1 MYGETGSDGAERA
14 SSTGTTVTEGEPD
27 RALTFLRERLTEGR
41 TGPGRLIL
49 VSGGVASGKTRLL
62 DEFLDGAVRDGV
74 RALGATGS
82 ADERDLAGGVIDQLL
97 AGPDL
102 PPAAAEEAAHTM
114 AACADTGRRR
124 AAGASGAASP
134 DLTHAVWRLAR
145 ALLAAARERPTV
157 LVVDDV
163 HLADSASLLLLTHLQ
178 RRLRPTRLT
187 MVLALRDTA
196 SQGDRAPRP
205 DRHTVFTRHPHHHL
219 RLAPLTE
226 RAVREMLDGRA
237 GDGAAARIH
246 HLAAG
251 NPLLAGALA
260 EDCLT
265 TGDIGAVPAAGGA
278 FTRAL
283 TSYLD
288 RWDLPLTEVAGV
300 LAVHG
305 GRVPAPL
312 LAALVGIEPGV
323 AGAALD
329 ALTRSGLLA
338 DGRFRHAAVESA
350 VLAGLPPEART
361 AAQLRSA
368 EAKFRQSAPPREVA
382 AHLVAA
388 GSAPAHWTVPVLRA
402 AAGQAVADNDPDFAV
417 RCLELALTAADT
429 TAGKRLVLAELAHHT
444 WRMAPSASRRY
455 LQALR
460 RLPADDSTPP
470 TRTEAAAVARQALW
484 EGDEPG
490 WRASRRTLAAMAPD
504 SRTGTGL
511 HLAHTW
517 WFGPREDGSPT
528 QAESAAPSGPDA
540 PAEPPADDPW
550 RLAATALSGMWA
562 RPGDSA
568 STDAAERLL
577 RSCRLADDT
586 LEALM
591 TAVLALVH
599 AGRTRDAE
607 TWWRSL
613 KAEAD
618 RRGAVTWQAVLTGM
632 WSSAV
637 LRSGDVSYAADLA
650 RHALS
655 LLPAEDWG
663 AAICDPLGTL
673 LLAWTEA
680 EEYERA
686 ADLLTHPLPDGVLRT
701 LPGVRFLRARGH
713 YLLATGQ
720 LLAAVADFS
729 ECGRLL
735 TALGTDL
742 PAVAPWRADL
752 AAARLALGDEE
763 AARRLA
769 AGQLALAAETDGC
782 TRGLA
787 LRVLALTGDP
797 GELRGTLR
805 QAAGEFTECGH
816 RWEAYRTS
824 RMLDRVP
831 QRRAA
836 AQAPRTPGPERGA
849 GSRSVASVS
858 VLPRLSATARTE
870 PESSGADTLST
881 AELRV
886 AELAA
891 LGRTNL
897 EISGSLSI
905 TVSTVEQHLT
915 RVYRKL
921 GIRGRSQLAAHLAP
935 RE

>member
-1 MYGETGSDGAERA
+1 M
-14 SSTGTTVTEGEPD
+14 TEPDPD
-27 RALTFLRERLTEGR
+27 RALAFLRERLAAGR

-49 VSGGVASGKTRLL
+49 VSGGVASGRTRLL
-62 DEFLDGAVRDGV
+62 DEFLDGAVREGV
-74 RALGATGS
+74 RALSATAA
-82 ADERDLAGGVIDQLL
+82 ADERTLAGGVIDQLL

-102 PPAAAEEAAHTM
+102 PPAAAEEAAHIM
-114 AACADTGRRR
+114 AACADTGRGG
-124 AAGASGAASP
+124 AAGGPGTAPPA
-134 DLTHAVWRLAR
+134 LTNAVWRLAKV
-145 ALLAAARERPTV
+145 LLEEARQRPTA

-163 HLADSASLLLLTHLQ
+163 HLADSASLLLLQHLQ

-187 MVLALRDTA
+187 MVLSLRDTTRPE
-196 SQGDRAPRP
+196 DRDTRLACR
-205 DRHTVFTRHPHHHL
+205 TGFTRHPHHHL
-219 RLAPLTE
+219 RLAPLSE
-226 RAVREMLDGRA
+226 GSVRHLLDGRA
-237 GDGAAARIH
+237 GDGVPARIH

-251 NPLLAGALA
+251 NPLLVDALV
-260 EDCLT
+260 DDYLT
-265 TGDIGAVPAAGGA
+265 TGDIGAAPAVGSA

-283 TSYLD
+283 ASYLD

-305 GRVPAPL
+305 GRVPAAL

-323 AGAALD
+323 AEEALD
-329 ALTRSGLLA
+329 ALTRSGLLT
-338 DGRFRHAAVESA
+338 DGRFRHAVIESA
-350 VLAGLPPEART
+350 VLAGLAPEART
-361 AAQLRSA
+361 AAQLRAA
-368 EAKFRQSAPPREVA
+368 EAKFRQTAPAREVA

-388 GSAPAHWTVPVLRA
+388 GSAPARWTVPVLRGA
-402 AAGQAVADNDPDFAV
+402 AEQAVAENDPDFAV
-417 RCLELALTAADT
+417 QSLELALTAADT
-429 TAGKRLVLAELAHHT
+429 TTGKRHLLAELAHHT

-455 LQALR
+455 LEALR
-460 RLPADDSTPP
+460 ELPADGTVPAA
-470 TRTEAAAVARQALW
+470 RGEAAATARQALW
-484 EGDEPG
+484 EGDETA
-490 WRASRRTLAAMAPD
+490 WRRSWRTLAALAPD
-504 SRTGTGL
+504 PRTGTGL

-517 WFGPREDGSPT
+517 WFGPLEDGPPAAAESTMP
-528 QAESAAPSGPDA
+528 AESAVLA
-540 PAEPPADDPW
+540 ADDPW
-550 RLAATALSGMWA
+550 RLTATALSGIWA
-562 RPGDSA
+562 RPGDPA
-568 STDAAERLL
+568 SVDAAERLL

-599 AGRTRDAE
+599 AGRTQDAE

-613 KAEAD
+613 KADAD

-655 LLPAEDWG
+655 LLPPEDWG

-686 ADLLTHPLPDGVLRT
+686 ADLLTHELPDGVLRT
-701 LPGVRFLRARGH
+701 LPGIRFLRARGQ

-720 LLAAVADFS
+720 LLAAVHDFT

-735 TALGTDL
+735 AARGTDL

-752 AAARLALGDEE
+752 AAAHLALGDPA

-787 LRVLALTGDP
+787 LRVLALAGEP
-797 GELRGTLR
+797 GERRGTLR
-805 QAAGEFTECGH
+805 QAAGKFTECGH

-824 RMLDRVP
+824 RMLDRLP
-831 QRRAA
+831 QRRVAVP
-836 AQAPRTPGPERGA
+836 APRIPGPDRGA
-849 GSRSVASVS
+849 MPRSVASVS

-870 PESSGADTLST
+870 PEAGGADALST

-921 GIRGRSQLAAHLAP
+921 GIKGRSQLAAHLAA
-935 RE
+935 ED